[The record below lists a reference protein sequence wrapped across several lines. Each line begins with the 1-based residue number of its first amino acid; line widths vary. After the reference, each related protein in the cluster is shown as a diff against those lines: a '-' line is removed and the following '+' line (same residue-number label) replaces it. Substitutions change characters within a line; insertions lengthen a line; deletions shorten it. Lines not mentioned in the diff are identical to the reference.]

1 MTRPCSRRTFL
12 GVAATAP
19 LALNAACGGSSSS
32 SPSPTPT
39 PGASGA
45 TVAITRARSY
55 GSEAAAALREAI
67 TLLGGL
73 SSLVSGKTVTV
84 KVNFTG
90 WPIQPLAG
98 RSLLPALM
106 NPAAR
111 VHPAEEAI
119 GYELS
124 GNQALFKGDLKLV
137 RNLPPVGDGQWHLY
151 DLRKD
156 PGETRDLQQALPDAF
171 KAMQQEYDAWAR
183 AHGVLPIP
191 EGYRPARQV
200 LINSLRN
207 YWIPAY
213 GTTVLAWLAG
223 LVVLVVVVVRMRRR
237 KRAG

>member
-1 MTRPCSRRTFL
+1 VGPSW
-12 GVAATAP
+12 ASASAAP
-19 LALNAACGGSSSS
+19 LSGYKFYAGEGGIRVPLIISGV
-32 SPSPTPT
+32 PGTPAGQIHDGLTHVTDIVPTLLELARVAN
-39 PGASGA
+39 PGAS
-45 TVAITRARSY
+45 Y
-55 GSEAAAALREAI
+55 G
-67 TLLGGL
+67 
-73 SSLVSGKTVTV
+73 GK
-84 KVNFTG
+84 
-90 WPIQPLAG
+90 PIQPLAG